1 MVIAMDDFRSLEM
14 LDKFQSLFQKA
25 KVDYPMMREILQM
38 KLTLDTRRVP
48 TIFNDSNSDSG
59 NQFLK
64 SLGIY
69 ALMGLILIAFL
80 FGDQYIFQV
89 SIMYA
94 IIMFIIMTSTISD
107 FSSVLLDV
115 RDKMI
120 IGTKPVDSRTVNT
133 AKVVHITIYLCQLT
147 MAFTAIPMIIGLFN
161 QGIIFFLLSLVV
173 LLFVNLLI
181 LIMTALVYII
191 ILRFFD
197 GEKLKDIINYIQI
210 LLSISMIIGYQLV
223 ARSFEFVDLNV
234 NFSFEWWHVLMPPIW
249 YGAIYE
255 IVLNGVTDL
264 SYIILAILGVIIP
277 LIAIFLYIK
286 LIPSFERN
294 LEKLLS
300 NSGKH
305 KQAKEWWSRFWSKLF
320 VWNREEQVFF
330 DFATRMLRNERDY
343 KLKVY
348 PAIGMA
354 FIFPFIFLITD
365 FTSRSLDELRDGNMY
380 FLMYF
385 SLVLVPAGIQ
395 MLQFSTNPKAAWIY
409 RALPMKNENVC
420 HRAVLKAFFV
430 RLFIPVYLLLSVFFL
445 VIFTERVLSFLI
457 VLVLVA
463 AIYGRISYRV
473 FLKNVMPFSESYRVG
488 QSKQSGEVLA
498 LLALVIAFGLLHYG
512 MTLMTFGPYIL
523 IGVLLIINAIL
534 WRK

>member
-1 MVIAMDDFRSLEM
+1 
-14 LDKFQSLFQKA
+14 
-25 KVDYPMMREILQM
+25 MMREILQL
-38 KLTLDTRRVP
+38 KLTMDTRRVP
-48 TIFNDSNSDSG
+48 TIFHESKSDSG

-94 IIMFIIMTSTISD
+94 IVMFIIMTSTISD

-120 IGTKPVDSRTVNT
+120 IGTKPVDSRTINAT
-133 AKVVHITIYLCQLT
+133 KVVHITIYLCQLT

-161 QGIIFFLLSLVV
+161 QGIVFFLLSLIV

-234 NFSFEWWHVLMPPIW
+234 NFSFEWWHVLMPPVW

-264 SYIILAILGVIIP
+264 SYIILAILGVILP
-277 LIAIFLYIK
+277 LVAIFLYIK

-305 KQAKEWWSRFWSKLF
+305 KQAKEWWSRFWSKVL
-320 VWNREEQVFF
+320 VRNKEEQVFF
-330 DFATRMLRNERDY
+330 DFATRMLKNERDY

-348 PAIGMA
+348 PTIGMA
-354 FIFPFIFLITD
+354 LVFPCIFLLTD
-365 FTSRSLDELRDGNMY
+365 YTSRSIDELRDGSMY
-380 FLMYF
+380 FSMYF
-385 SLVLVPAGIQ
+385 SLVVIPAGVQ

-409 RALPMKNENVC
+409 RAVPLKNENVC
-420 HRAVLKAFFV
+420 HRAVLKAFLV
-430 RLFIPVYLLLSVFFL
+430 RLFIPVYLILSVLFL
-445 VIFTERVLSFLI
+445 VIFTERIWSFLI
-457 VLVLVA
+457 ILVLVA
-463 AIYGRISYRV
+463 AIYSRICYQV
-473 FLKNVMPFSESYRVG
+473 FLKNVLPFSESYQIG
-488 QSKQSGEVLA
+488 QSKQSGQALA
-498 LLALVIAFGLLHYG
+498 LLALTVAFALFHYV
-512 MTLMTFGPYIL
+512 MTLASFGSYIL
-523 IGVLLIINAIL
+523 ISVLVFINAFL